1 MNKEKLLEAVRIAF
15 FKTVEAGLFLDTHPS
30 CRKAAAYF
38 EAASEEY
45 TEALAAYERNIG
57 PLSVTSAG
65 GSRWNWI
72 DCPWPWQMGV

>member
-38 EAASEEY
+38 EKASEEY
-45 TEALAAYERNIG
+45 T
-57 PLSVTSAG
+57 
-65 GSRWNWI
+65 
-72 DCPWPWQMGV
+72 